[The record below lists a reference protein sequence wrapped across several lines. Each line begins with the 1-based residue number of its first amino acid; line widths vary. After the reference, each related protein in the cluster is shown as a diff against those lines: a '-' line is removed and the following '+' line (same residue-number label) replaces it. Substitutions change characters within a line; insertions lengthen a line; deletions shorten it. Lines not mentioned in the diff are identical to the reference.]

1 LVPPVATL
9 RKQFD
14 AYRFHHPIEPM
25 VAIID
30 AGLVLGAGTQLVRM
44 ATGQPTQ
51 TELSLAQDEARLF
64 ALLAVAFRRPS
75 FPNILRH
82 IENASSYWRRGE
94 KALANIH
101 LAFARLPRLGDETD
115 AWCLHLAAAMLDEG
129 YSPRRLLRELGYL
142 SSSARFQKYDPEQP
156 RVPAGSGR
164 ESGQWTS
171 GDGGDAAAA
180 IDVSASHALPETSA
194 KDTPSTTTGAAGAA
208 AVPTSDVS
216 LPLGSLAEGLFDTA
230 IASAFLDGLASL
242 GASAGLGV
250 VLGAAFFPVSTRG
263 KTEGQ
268 VPGDAEL
275 RFSFDKDEGVLRFIR
290 NGVSGEE
297 TVAIARGAPS
307 GIFYETK
314 TGTPVARMVGQSLV
328 FDAQSLDD
336 DEEDAKTQSGTIN
349 AVTSKAEKP
358 QLCPDPGPDVPHGAS
373 ARSIA
378 YQAYISWLNNP
389 QRPLPPGM
397 AVSLVNPETKRR
409 VTYDDCREDDGT
421 MIEAKG
427 YGFAS
432 LLQSS
437 YLEKR
442 LTSRWLGQAMRQVAA
457 SGGREIEWYFAEE
470 SAANYAKSLFS
481 GMDKLRRIR
490 VIYRSME

>member
-1 LVPPVATL
+1 MRTVATL

-14 AYRFHHPIEPM
+14 AYRLHYPLEPLA
-25 VAIID
+25 AITD

-44 ATGQPTQ
+44 EVDQSAQ
-51 TELSLAQDEARLF
+51 TELALAHDEARLF
-64 ALLAVAFRRPS
+64 ALLEVAFRRPAS
-75 FPNILRH
+75 PNILRH
-82 IENASSYWRRGE
+82 IENASLHWGRGE

-101 LAFARLPRLGDETD
+101 LAFARLPRLEDEVD
-115 AWCLHLAAAMLDEG
+115 AWCLHLAASMLDDG
-129 YSPRRLLRELGYL
+129 YSPRRLIRELNYPA
-142 SSSARFQKYDPEQP
+142 SSTHFQKYDSNQP

-171 GDGGDAAAA
+171 GDSSDSTDALAT
-180 IDVSASHALPETSA
+180 HALPTGNGRGQASGTS
-194 KDTPSTTTGAAGAA
+194 TAA
-208 AVPTSDVS
+208 ALAASTSDVA
-216 LPLGSLAEGLFDTA
+216 LPRGSLAEGLFDRALT
-230 IASAFLDGLASL
+230 SAFLDGLASL
-242 GASAGLGV
+242 ATSVGLGV

-263 KTEGQ
+263 TTDGN
-268 VPGDAEL
+268 VPGDPEL
-275 RFSFDKDEGVLRFIR
+275 RFSFDKDEGILRFIR
-290 NGVSGEE
+290 SSASGDE
-297 TVAIARGAPS
+297 TIAIARGATN

-336 DEEDAKTQSGTIN
+336 DEEDAKTQSGTIS

-373 ARSIA
+373 ARAIA
-378 YQAYISWLNNP
+378 YQAFISALNNP

-397 AVSLVNPETKRR
+397 AVSLINPETKRR

-437 YLEKR
+437 YLKTR
-442 LTSRWLGQAMRQVAA
+442 LTYRWIGQATRQVLA

-470 SAANYAKSLFS
+470 SAREYAEEIFGKIDAL
-481 GMDKLRRIR
+481 KRIR
-490 VIYRSME
+490 VIYRPME